1 MFKRINEW
9 KPEPSEASNA
19 LLAERRLG
27 QKDVEHARGCDEQA
41 RSAKLDSGD
50 VGACALRS
58 EPEPSEL
65 RTKFLANAGEGKSVR
80 M

>member
-1 MFKRINEW
+1 MNTKYKGKKMFKRIMKW

-58 EPEPSEL
+58 NKT
-65 RTKFLANAGEGKSVR
+65 TKKQERG
-80 M
+80 